1 MGDYIAFLRGINL
14 GRQRVKMEVLR
25 ALFEQLK
32 FTRVTTF
39 IASGNVLFS
48 DRATDEG
55 VLRARI
61 EQHLTKALGYSV
73 DVFLRTPAEV
83 AVMAKSRP
91 FADTDLEVPGHVV
104 YAVMLHAPLSP
115 AVQRKVL
122 ACATAVDHLRF
133 VGRDLYWLCQIRSS
147 DSTVWT
153 SPQMRALKF
162 PTNTMRNM
170 NTIKKLHGLYGA
182 NARVGKIVPHV
193 VPMVNPGTRRLPK
206 G

>member
-14 GRQRVKMEVLR
+14 GRRRVKMEELR
-25 ALFEQLK
+25 TLFEQLK

-48 DRATDEG
+48 DRTTDTDA
-55 VLRARI
+55 LRARI
-61 EQHLTKALGYSV
+61 EQHLAKALGYSV

-83 AVMAKSRP
+83 AAMANLRP
-91 FADTDLEVPGHVV
+91 FADTDVAVPGHVV
-104 YAVMLHAPLSP
+104 YSVMLHAPLPP

-122 ACATAVDHLRF
+122 ACATAVDHFRF

-170 NTIKKLHGLYGA
+170 NTIEKLHVLCGA
-182 NARVGKIVPHV
+182 NASVGKSVAKV
-193 VPMVNPGTRRLPK
+193 VPMAKPRTRRSPK

>member
-14 GRQRVKMEVLR
+14 GRRRVKMDELR
-25 ALFEQLK
+25 GFFEQLK
-32 FTRVTTF
+32 FTRVATF

-48 DRATDEG
+48 DRTTDTDA
-55 VLRARI
+55 LRAHI
-61 EQHLTKALGYSV
+61 EQHLAKTLGYSV

-83 AVMAKSRP
+83 AAMAKLRP
-91 FADTDLEVPGHVV
+91 FADTDLAVPGHVV

-122 ACATAVDHLRF
+122 ACATGVDHLRF
-133 VGRDLYWLCQIRSS
+133 VGRDLYWLCRIRSS
-147 DSTVWT
+147 DSIVWT

-170 NTIKKLHGLYGA
+170 NTIEKLHGLCGA
-182 NARVGKIVPHV
+182 NARVGRIVTRV
-193 VPMVNPGTRRLPK
+193 VPMVKPSTRRLPQ